1 MRAQPTLLYLI
12 KTEGVPMTIR
22 MMSVSC
28 MTCVVMCSDELFIP
42 YAVGARFASHVDGGG
57 GHLLRGAADTRPGA
71 ADDAEPCT
79 GTGGEAVEAVRGC
92 DIVDG
97 RRRGQLRE
105 DGV

>member
-42 YAVGARFASHVDGGG
+42 YAVGARFASHIDGGG
-57 GHLLRGAADTRPGA
+57 GHLLRGAADARPGA
-71 ADDAEPCT
+71 ADDAEPCA
-79 GTGGEAVEAVRGC
+79 GTGGEADQARG
-92 DIVDG
+92 
-97 RRRGQLRE
+97 L
-105 DGV
+105 